1 MSSCMKF
8 KCKIKMFLDQFFNIL
23 NLFILITLIISSFSC
38 HPNKVLALNGNEG
51 EHLFIE
57 NCAGCHINGGNII
70 RRNKT
75 LKIKD
80 LQRNGLDT
88 KESIAKIAREGIG
101 IMDGY
106 QKVLGEK
113 GDELVAN
120 WILQQAQKAWVHG

>member
-1 MSSCMKF
+1 MDL
-8 KCKIKMFLDQFFNIL
+8 FLNSL
-23 NLFILITLIISSFSC
+23 KVFILSTLIIASCSSR
-38 HPNKVLALNGNEG
+38 PTKVFALNENVG

-75 LKIKD
+75 LKEKD
-80 LQRNGLDT
+80 LKRNGVDT
-88 KESIAKIAREGIG
+88 QEKIAKIAREGIG

-106 QKVLGEK
+106 EEVLGKK

-120 WILQQAQKAWVHG
+120 WILKQAQKAWVQG